1 MKITDPQVIEDGE
14 RDLIEAVREDLDLD
28 AVRQILKERMTVSTL
43 SAKGGQI
50 VVHNNK
56 IAFRLDFDINLSGS
70 LLFDREGN
78 YIDESE
84 EDDTLAPGMELDGF
98 DTPEGQEYPFSDNIA
113 LVETGLNE
121 TDLNEQEIDEMSI
134 NLPYDM
140 EDEPEYKMGL
150 SDPDDLDINPLDLET
165 DTLLPEEPDLLTQE
179 PYVTA
184 KSNDFTSEDLEL
196 EGLDDEDLDD
206 ENLDLEGLDDE
217 GLDEEDLDLEGLD
230 DEDLDDD
237 DLDLEG
243 LDDEGLDDKDLKL
256 EDLDLEDSEENDL
269 LQEERLDDDINDIL
283 KESREFW
290 EQKKDS

>member
-14 RDLIEAVREDLDLD
+14 KDLIEAVREDLDLD
-28 AVRQILKERMTVSTL
+28 AVRQILKERMAVSAL
-43 SAKGGQI
+43 SSKGGQI

-84 EDDTLAPGMELDGF
+84 EDGPLAPEMKLDGF
-98 DTPEGQEYPFSDNIA
+98 DTQDGQEYPFSDGIA

-121 TDLNEQEIDEMSI
+121 TELDAQDIDPQELTEMSI
-134 NLPYDM
+134 NLPEYDL
-140 EDEPEYKMGL
+140 EEEPEYKRGL
-150 SDPDDLDINPLDLET
+150 SDPDDLDEEDFNDQDLELAGL
-165 DTLLPEEPDLLTQE
+165 DDEILDDDGFD
-179 PYVTA
+179 
-184 KSNDFTSEDLEL
+184 NEDLEL
-196 EGLDDEDLDD
+196 DG
-206 ENLDLEGLDDE
+206 
-217 GLDEEDLDLEGLD
+217 
-230 DEDLDDD
+230 
-237 DLDLEG
+237 
-243 LDDEGLDDKDLKL
+243 
-256 EDLDLEDSEENDL
+256 LDLEDHEENDL

>member
-14 RDLIEAVREDLDLD
+14 KDLIEAVREDLDLD
-28 AVRQILKERMTVSTL
+28 AVRQILKERMAVSAL
-43 SAKGGQI
+43 SSKGGQI

-78 YIDESE
+78 YIAESE
-84 EDDTLAPGMELDGF
+84 KEDTLAPEMELDGF
-98 DTPEGQEYPFSDNIA
+98 DTQVGQEYPFSDGIA

-121 TDLNEQEIDEMSI
+121 IELEEHDIDPQELTEMSI
-134 NLPYDM
+134 NLPEYDL
-140 EDEPEYKMGL
+140 EEEPEYKAGL
-150 SDPDDLDINPLDLET
+150 SDPDDLDINPLDFET
-165 DTLLPEEPDLLTQE
+165 DTLLSEEPDLLTGE
-179 PYVTA
+179 PEVA
-184 KSNDFTSEDLEL
+184 AESNDFTSEDLTLEGLDDGGLDDEDLNL

-206 ENLDLEGLDDE
+206 QDLELEGLDDE
-217 GLDEEDLDLEGLD
+217 GLE
-230 DEDLDDD
+230 DEDLE
-237 DLDLEG
+237 LDG
-243 LDDEGLDDKDLKL
+243 
-256 EDLDLEDSEENDL
+256 LDLEDHEENDL